1 MSFYQYSYGSKIG
14 LPLLTRSSK
23 FDLKA
28 QKSNCPKSLVKA
40 MVKPPWVIYSKL
52 FFFKYSMEKYDISFF
67 VLHFSGCFY
76 LFRYCLMGILTSW
89 PCVWSSSNCPGAYQL
104 TFSDLLNRIDVI
116 WCFLWN
122 LLDLWIFFC
131 LWYRI

>member
-1 MSFYQYSYGSKIG
+1 MMSFYQYSYGSKIG

-52 FFFKYSMEKYDISFF
+52 FFFKYSMEMYEFLFSFYIF
-67 VLHFSGCFY
+67 LDVFIY
-76 LFRYCLMGILTSW
+76 
-89 PCVWSSSNCPGAYQL
+89 
-104 TFSDLLNRIDVI
+104 SDTA
-116 WCFLWN
+116 
-122 LLDLWIFFC
+122 
-131 LWYRI
+131 